1 MVVLAQM
8 VVRELLAI
16 LMGNSPEAEVA
27 DTSTNL
33 VAIALVMYRAVEE
46 VAGLTIRLHLMSL
59 KLCT

>member
-33 VAIALVMYRAVEE
+33 VAVALVMYRAVAE
-46 VAGLTIRLHLMSL
+46 VAGLPIRLHLMSL
-59 KLCT
+59 KLCP